1 MKGVLEKRKK
11 DIYLKYGGNPSP
23 NTMFPDP
30 EHSPKIFLTPQPT
43 SQDARI
49 ERRTDTKNMNL
60 LSHKPSVISS
70 ALVSL
75 PAFAPGSP
83 PQISCVLTIF

>member
-11 DIYLKYGGNPSP
+11 DIYLKDKEVDPSP
-23 NTMFPDP
+23 NTTFPDL
-30 EHSPKIFLTPQPT
+30 EHSPKPQLT

-49 ERRTDTKNMNL
+49 ERRTDRKNMNL